1 MHGIVNKAIQGLVT
15 ENYGQ
20 EVWNKIKDRSQLE
33 ADTFISS
40 EPYPDELTFTLAK
53 CTSEELGITVDQVLE
68 SFGEYWILKTGME
81 HYGPLMKS
89 GGSTFEEFL
98 VNLPNFHSRVMLIF
112 PNVTPPEFQVSDLT
126 KNSLVMHYFSTRN
139 GLKHFVYGLLMGI
152 AKMFNKEIEINI
164 IKNKDKGDHHDEF
177 IIKWTE

>member
-15 ENYGQ
+15 ENYGP
-20 EVWNKIKDRSQLE
+20 EVWTKIKAKSQVE
-33 ADTFISS
+33 ADSFISS
-40 EPYPDELTFTLAK
+40 EPYPDELTFTLA
-53 CTSEELGITVDQVLE
+53 TSASEELGVSVDQVLQ

-89 GGSTFEEFL
+89 GGSSFKEFL

-112 PNVTPPEFQVSDLT
+112 PNVTPPEFQVTDVT
-126 KNSLVMHYFSTRN
+126 DNSLVIHYFSTRN

-152 AKMFNKEIEINI
+152 AKMFKKEINI
-164 IKNKDKGDHHDEF
+164 TIVKSKDAGDHHDEF
-177 IIKWTE
+177 LINWV